1 MAPFLFPQLGRGF
14 AFKEG
19 EAHLLSLAEGGSVHR
34 RESYR
39 EKARGRE
46 REKERGREGGR
57 EGGGPPWSGA
67 LSMWLI
73 CTVLLLSPR

>member
-19 EAHLLSLAEGGSVHR
+19 EAHLLSLAEGGNVHR
-34 RESYR
+34 RERAIQRKRAR
-39 EKARGRE
+39 EGKRE
-46 REKERGREGGR
+46 GGVEGGR
-57 EGGGPPWSGA
+57 EEGPPWSGA